1 MLGGERWKESR
12 LVFATSLG
20 TPLNPRNVLRS
31 FHRLLNKA
39 GIPRQGVHNLR
50 HSCASLLLQQNVHAR
65 TIMDVLGHSRIGV
78 TMDTYSHVMPQ
89 TIRAAADVMNS
100 VLARSR

>member
-89 TIRAAADVMNS
+89 TIRAADVMNS